1 MKKILLALL
10 VAFPLVAQEFL
21 DVKDSKLLMTGTGI
35 LSIVRKQKVPFFQI
49 EYRSDLAL
57 YKNKRIFIR
66 PLIGTMITSSI
77 SGYIYGGIAF
87 ECFFSP
93 RIIFTPSFAPG
104 LYFKGKGIDLGHS
117 IEFRSSA
124 ELAYRFENCSRLGVM
139 FNHLSNASLGKKRN
153 PGTECLMFYYAFPLN

>member
-1 MKKILLALL
+1 MKIILLVLL
-10 VAFPLVAQEFL
+10 VVFPLAAQEVR
-21 DVKDSKLLMTGTGI
+21 DVKDSKLLMMGTGI
-35 LSIVRKQKVPFFQI
+35 WSIVRKKKVPCFQL

-57 YKNKRIFIR
+57 YKNKRILIR
-66 PLIGTMITSSI
+66 PLVGAMITSTI

-104 LYFKGKGIDLGHS
+104 LYLKGKGLDLGHS

-139 FNHLSNASLGKKRN
+139 FNHLSNASLGKRRN
-153 PGTECLMFYYAFPLN
+153 PGTECLMFYYSFPLN